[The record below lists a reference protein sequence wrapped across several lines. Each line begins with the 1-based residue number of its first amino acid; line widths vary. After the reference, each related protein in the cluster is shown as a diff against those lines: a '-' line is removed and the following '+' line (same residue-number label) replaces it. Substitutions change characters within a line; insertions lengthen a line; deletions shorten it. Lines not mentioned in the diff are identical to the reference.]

1 MPGRWGW
8 GDSPAVRARVWPMQ
22 KIVKERIN
30 IPLDAINI
38 IGIGLLLYGAGV
50 LSHSIGIVLLYFRL
64 AEHSL
69 HIDCSHKKREDTYNM
84 MTATMERFWM
94 SMATKVKMAEKEM
107 LIKKDAPAY
116 KSTVPGLVSKPP
128 MAGRPMTRAAAI

>member
-1 MPGRWGW
+1 MGRFSGGQGKGLAGW
-8 GDSPAVRARVWPMQ
+8 Q

-69 HIDCSHKKREDTYNM
+69 HIDCSHKKREDAYNIDDSHNG
-84 MTATMERFWM
+84 AVLNEHGHKGKNGGKRN
-94 SMATKVKMAEKEM
+94 AH
-107 LIKKDAPAY
+107 
-116 KSTVPGLVSKPP
+116 
-128 MAGRPMTRAAAI
+128 